1 VRLANRVPGALLAL
15 ALGAAGVF
23 LIVEVAA
30 DRVDHRTAL
39 VNWRP
44 AYTWAA
50 RNTWTAGS
58 IRVTAAILILVG
70 LVLLLVQLK
79 PPRVSR
85 LAADPGQAGAAGMDT
100 AYTRRGVAAAVRS
113 AVTGVD
119 GIRATSVK
127 VTRRR
132 IRIAATAAAPDRAAA
147 QTLRE
152 PVTAAARQRLAALS
166 LRHRAALSVRVLLRR
181 R

>member
-85 LAADPGQAGAAGMDT
+85 LAADPARPARRAWIPPTRAGAWPPRCGQPSPA
-100 AYTRRGVAAAVRS
+100 
-113 AVTGVD
+113 
-119 GIRATSVK
+119 
-127 VTRRR
+127 
-132 IRIAATAAAPDRAAA
+132 
-147 QTLRE
+147 
-152 PVTAAARQRLAALS
+152 
-166 LRHRAALSVRVLLRR
+166 
-181 R
+181 

>member
-58 IRVTAAILILVG
+58 IRVTAAILTLAG

-79 PPRVSR
+79 PPRVS
-85 LAADPGQAGAAGMDT
+85 